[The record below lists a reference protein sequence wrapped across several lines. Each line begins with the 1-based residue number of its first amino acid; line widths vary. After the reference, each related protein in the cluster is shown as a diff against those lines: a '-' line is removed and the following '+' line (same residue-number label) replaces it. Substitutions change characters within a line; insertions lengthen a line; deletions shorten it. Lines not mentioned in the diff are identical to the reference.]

1 MPRAPHKDAPNN
13 LFSSDNF
20 NTSLEPS
27 LLMVIPY
34 SANVL
39 ADPNLW
45 DSNFTAISLFSTNKF
60 LQSDVHNMACSLQ
73 YMACFLKQ
81 QSLEGC
87 NGNNIS
93 QLELFS
99 ESAWEF
105 ISAIFESGWNQLHLS
120 KNTSIR
126 DNISIHFGNIQIH
139 NKTTKNNAYPKT
151 PTIKKIPPPILPHPS
166 KE

>member
-1 MPRAPHKDAPNN
+1 MPRAPYKDVPNN
-13 LFSSDNF
+13 LSPSDNF

-27 LLMVIPY
+27 LLMVILY

-45 DSNFTAISLFSTNKF
+45 DSNFTATSLFSTNKF

-73 YMACFLKQ
+73 CMACFLKQ
-81 QSLEGC
+81 QSLEGH

-93 QLELFS
+93 QLELFG

-105 ISAIFESGWNQLHLS
+105 ISAIFESGWDQLHSS
-120 KNTSIR
+120 KNISIC
-126 DNISIHFGNIQIH
+126 DNISIYFGNIQIH
-139 NKTTKNNAYPKT
+139 NKTTENNAYPKT
-151 PTIKKIPPPILPHPS
+151 LTIRKIPPPILSHPS